1 MSDKQKWVNMFLP
14 FIAGFVGGIV
24 SILILNP
31 DTLFAKKQTE
41 TPKVSKAAETPKVVI
56 AEEFRLVDKY
66 GKTRATL
73 TSSYT
78 KDAFSASKENQDVQ
92 LHLLGDKGDI
102 QLTAGAFT
110 SGLDVSQND
119 YTKDK
124 KLHSTIRLSST
135 GATSD
140 IRLNYDQP
148 VSNDTDSTNVNQP
161 SGEDMKIQ
169 LSVNSNAK
177 TSNIRLYDDNNNE
190 RVNIGNA
197 FVSKKDGT
205 DTNYPTSS
213 IHLYRKDGRAFWN
226 ERE

>member
-1 MSDKQKWVNMFLP
+1 M
-14 FIAGFVGGIV
+14 
-24 SILILNP
+24 
-31 DTLFAKKQTE
+31 
-41 TPKVSKAAETPKVVI
+41 
-56 AEEFRLVDKY
+56 
-66 GKTRATL
+66 
-73 TSSYT
+73 
-78 KDAFSASKENQDVQ
+78 
-92 LHLLGDKGDI
+92 GDKGEI
-102 QLTAGAFT
+102 QLTAGTFT

-124 KLHSTIRLSST
+124 KLHSSIHVSAT

-148 VSNDTDSTNVNQP
+148 ISKDTTVSNDTDSTNVNQP
-161 SGEDMKIQ
+161 SSEDMKIQ

-190 RVNIGNA
+190 RVNLGNA

-205 DTNYPTSS
+205 DANYSTSS
-213 IHLYRKDGRAFWN
+213 IHLYRKDGKVLWY